1 MHSVGETQVI
11 SEGYIGIGNFFRHF
25 EGGTTE
31 KSPCFKPDHYFY
43 EMERGGSVYIMT
55 NQHNTVLYTGVTSNL
70 YSRVYEHKNKLYPK
84 SFTAKYNII
93 KLVYFEHLP
102 TIEEAI
108 TREKQ
113 IKKFGRRKKS
123 ILINIINPNW
133 DDLHDSLD

>member
-1 MHSVGETQVI
+1 MHAIGETQVI
-11 SEGYIGIGNFFRHF
+11 SEGYMGIGNFFRHL

-31 KSPCFKPDHYFY
+31 KSPCFKADHYFY
-43 EMERGGSVYIMT
+43 EMGRGGSVYIMT
-55 NQHNTVLYTGVTSNL
+55 NKHNTVLYTGVTSNL

-84 SFTAKYNII
+84 SFTAKYNMD

-123 ILINIINPNW
+123 ILINKINPNW